1 MEAEGEDEKE
11 MKMVLHCPPIHP
23 LPEEIKKM
31 EHSET
36 VCSYC
41 GISYLIFHEFHQL
54 QTQVAQFK
62 AELQGLREKAKREKA
77 QQEAL
82 ELSRLEW
89 ERAFHLEGRKQVE
102 VKEKSIR
109 RELEERMKDME
120 TALREE
126 FEMNRREME
135 EEFQKSSQ
143 ENERHLRRELGDSE
157 AERLRKQRELE
168 GRAEEREKVQSDA
181 LQKANKN
188 VDELR
193 KNLQQLEERLALAAA
208 TKEEAEQLLGK
219 EKQKVEILRDVCVRQ
234 QQALRSTLSVL
245 RSSCTELA
253 DVQGLLS
260 QLMGAWQ
267 VFCSQ
272 MPQQSSQ
279 IFSAL
284 REELRHSSVELQK
297 VTEQKDH
304 LTQQLKEQKRQREA
318 QLCQLRDSENEH
330 RGKLFRLKGELEE
343 EKESLLSCQH
353 RCNTLQEQL
362 TSLHRREEQT
372 NRKCRTA
379 EEEVTRAGKALEK
392 AQQEMREL
400 RRERHILIQSHE
412 KELKQ
417 MEEYYREE
425 TALKLA
431 SSLEEQRTQNALH
444 LREQAEDLRREVE
457 LELTIDREKNQLL
470 HLQLQQDNTQL
481 QLKLEERE
489 KELQKLQDKL
499 QQERRRREEEIHQ
512 ELQQE
517 ASQLSQA
524 KAELQLMTWKNAELQ
539 EEVVLLQDTV
549 RRECEEREELT
560 AVLSQAQEELLG
572 LRSLVSHHGSSRCTP
587 DPTERQTTP
596 GNKNFH
602 LYSQARIPLT
612 RSSTSPNTLGPSLGF
627 KGKDRGWS
635 RDGEQTW
642 KSSLSCNSG
651 ELLGREKGREL
662 TLPRLME
669 GAVSNVQRKVNLMME
684 KRERL

>member
-1 MEAEGEDEKE
+1 MEGEDEKE

-54 QTQVAQFK
+54 QTQVAQLK

-82 ELSRLEW
+82 ELGRLEW
-89 ERAFHLEGRKQVE
+89 ERAFNLEGKKQVE

-109 RELEERMKDME
+109 IELDERMKDME
-120 TALREE
+120 KALREE

-135 EEFQKSSQ
+135 KEFQKISE
-143 ENERHLRRELGDSE
+143 ENERQLRRELGDSE
-157 AERLRKQRELE
+157 VERLKKQREELE
-168 GRAEEREKVQSDA
+168 GRAEEGEKVLSDA

-188 VDELR
+188 LDELR

-219 EKQKVEILRDVCVRQ
+219 EKQKGEILRGVCVRQ
-234 QQALRSTLSVL
+234 QQALRSTLSIL

-253 DVQGLLS
+253 DVRGFLS

-267 VFCSQ
+267 VFCSL
-272 MPQQSSQ
+272 MLQQSSQ
-279 IFSAL
+279 MFSAL

-297 VTEQKDH
+297 VREEKEH
-304 LTQQLKEQKRQREA
+304 LIQQLKEQKRQREE
-318 QLCQLRDSENEH
+318 QLCQLRDSEKEH

-362 TSLHRREEQT
+362 TSLHQREEQL
-372 NRKCRTA
+372 NRKCCTA
-379 EEEVTRAGKALEK
+379 EEEVTRVGKALEK
-392 AQQEMREL
+392 VQQEMQER
-400 RRERHILIQSHE
+400 RRERDILIQSHQ
-412 KELKQ
+412 KELKK
-417 MEEYYREE
+417 MEEYYRKE

-431 SSLEEQRTQNALH
+431 SSLEKQRTQNALH
-444 LREQAEDLRREVE
+444 LREQAKELRREVE
-457 LELTIDREKNQLL
+457 LELTIEREKNQLL

-481 QLKLEERE
+481 QQKLEERE
-489 KELQKLQDKL
+489 KELHILQDKL
-499 QQERRRREEEIHQ
+499 QQERRRKEQELHQ

-517 ASQLSQA
+517 AFQLSQA

-539 EEVVLLQDTV
+539 EEVVLLQETV
-549 RRECEEREELT
+549 RQECEERVELT

-572 LRSLVSHHGSSRCTP
+572 LRSLVSHHGSSKCTP
-587 DPTERQTTP
+587 DPTDRQTTP

-612 RSSTSPNTLGPSLGF
+612 RSSTSPNTLGPSLALTD
-627 KGKDRGWS
+627 KDRGRA
-635 RDGEQTW
+635 RDGDESGR
-642 KSSLSCNSG
+642 SSVSCNRG
-651 ELLGREKGREL
+651 GVLGGEKGREL
-662 TLPRLME
+662 TLPRLIE

-684 KRERL
+684 KTERL

>member
-1 MEAEGEDEKE
+1 
-11 MKMVLHCPPIHP
+11 
-23 LPEEIKKM
+23 
-31 EHSET
+31 
-36 VCSYC
+36 
-41 GISYLIFHEFHQL
+41 
-54 QTQVAQFK
+54 
-62 AELQGLREKAKREKA
+62 
-77 QQEAL
+77 
-82 ELSRLEW
+82 
-89 ERAFHLEGRKQVE
+89 
-102 VKEKSIR
+102 
-109 RELEERMKDME
+109 
-120 TALREE
+120 
-126 FEMNRREME
+126 
-135 EEFQKSSQ
+135 
-143 ENERHLRRELGDSE
+143 
-157 AERLRKQRELE
+157 
-168 GRAEEREKVQSDA
+168 
-181 LQKANKN
+181 
-188 VDELR
+188 
-193 KNLQQLEERLALAAA
+193 
-208 TKEEAEQLLGK
+208 
-219 EKQKVEILRDVCVRQ
+219 
-234 QQALRSTLSVL
+234 
-245 RSSCTELA
+245 
-253 DVQGLLS
+253 
-260 QLMGAWQ
+260 
-267 VFCSQ
+267 
-272 MPQQSSQ
+272 
-279 IFSAL
+279 
-284 REELRHSSVELQK
+284 
-297 VTEQKDH
+297 
-304 LTQQLKEQKRQREA
+304 
-318 QLCQLRDSENEH
+318 
-330 RGKLFRLKGELEE
+330 
-343 EKESLLSCQH
+343 
-353 RCNTLQEQL
+353 
-362 TSLHRREEQT
+362 
-372 NRKCRTA
+372 
-379 EEEVTRAGKALEK
+379 
-392 AQQEMREL
+392 MREL